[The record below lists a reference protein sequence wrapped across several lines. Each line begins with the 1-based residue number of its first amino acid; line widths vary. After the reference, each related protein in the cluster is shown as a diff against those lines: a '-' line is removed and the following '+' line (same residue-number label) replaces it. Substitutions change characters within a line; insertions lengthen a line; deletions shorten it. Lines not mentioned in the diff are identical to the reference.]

1 MGSGGG
7 RKYFR
12 NVEPIT
18 MATRNSLFFMS
29 ATVLLGVSALLVT
42 PTPAASQ
49 AQRAQQPPAFPTS
62 IRLGGRAPM
71 AAKTLIGAK
80 GEGFAENWVTR
91 GTQDAAKW
99 TAQEDGGMLPDK
111 KDITSKSEFGDCFVH
126 VEFKV
131 PTGHGNAGIAFQ
143 GRYEVQMYNSFGE
156 QLTKETGAAFY
167 SQKPATFNAAK
178 PAGEWQNYDIL
189 FRAPRFDAE
198 GKVTEKARA
207 SVFWNGVLVQ
217 NNEEFNGPT
226 GIQYGDFKGEV
237 KVGPLVLQGN
247 HDLVQYK
254 NLWVVSQ

>member
-1 MGSGGG
+1 
-7 RKYFR
+7 
-12 NVEPIT
+12 
-18 MATRNSLFFMS
+18 MAIRNSLIFGS
-29 ATVLLGVSALLVT
+29 AAALLGAGTLLAT
-42 PTPAASQ
+42 TTPAASQ
-49 AQRAQQPPAFPTS
+49 GQRTPQPPAFPTS
-62 IRLGGRAPM
+62 IRLAGRAPM
-71 AAKTLIGAK
+71 AAKVLIGPK

-91 GTQDAAKW
+91 GTQTAANW
-99 TAQEDGGMLPDK
+99 TLQEDGGMLPDK
-111 KDITSKSEFGDCFVH
+111 KDITSKSTFGDCFVH

-178 PAGEWQNYDIL
+178 PAGEWQSYDIL

-247 HDLVQYK
+247 HDLVQVR
-254 NLWVVSQ
+254 NLWVVGQ